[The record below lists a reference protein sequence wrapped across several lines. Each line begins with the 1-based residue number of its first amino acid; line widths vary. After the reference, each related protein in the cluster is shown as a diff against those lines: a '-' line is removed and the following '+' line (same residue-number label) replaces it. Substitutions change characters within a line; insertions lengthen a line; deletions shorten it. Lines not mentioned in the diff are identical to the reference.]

1 MNQEIS
7 EEVNIE
13 ITDEEAL
20 QKFFLD
26 IDSLERLKPWIFGV
40 NIFDVLKISR
50 TEIRHSNM
58 LAWLLDANEG
68 HGLKDNV
75 IKSMVQKVVQN
86 NQSYFLNKKIN
97 VLELLTLDFSNFSV
111 LREWNNIDILLVS
124 KEDKAIICIENKV
137 GSGEHDNQLERYQNK
152 VENTYPKNKNYTHMY
167 IYLTPDENEPS
178 DTDNWLTF
186 SYNEIL
192 DILNSQL
199 DKQELEGQVKLLIE
213 NYIDTIRRFV
223 VKDKNL
229 EEICGE
235 IYRKHKKALDLIF
248 ENRPDT
254 LYTMSEVIKE
264 YLIERMKNN
273 NDIIYSTEN
282 SHKTIIRFSTNI
294 MEEIFPSVSG
304 VRGGWSNGRNYF
316 YEIKNGEGKL
326 EFKLSICNIEEFN
339 DRRGEKIAKLLDKDL
354 KEVWQWKRLWSKSIA
369 LCDKNN
375 IDEFYENSFDSIKNK
390 VYPKL
395 DKVMEEIHKFEINLK
410 EKLESH
416 NKSKL

>member
-1 MNQEIS
+1 MNERIS
-7 EEVNIE
+7 EEINNE
-13 ITDEEAL
+13 ITAEEAL
-20 QKFFLD
+20 QNFLLD
-26 IDSLERLKPWIFGV
+26 IDTLEKLKPWILGV
-40 NIFDVLKISR
+40 NIFEVLKIAR

-68 HGLKDNV
+68 HGLNDNV
-75 IKSMVQKVVQN
+75 IKNMIQKIVRN
-86 NQSYFLNKKIN
+86 NQLYFLNKKIN
-97 VLELLTLDFSNFSV
+97 VLELLTLDFYNFSV

-124 KEDKAIICIENKV
+124 KEDKVIICIENKV

-152 VENTYPKNKNYTHMY
+152 VENTYPKDENYTHMY

-199 DKQELEGQVKLLIE
+199 DKQKLEGQVKLLIE
-213 NYIDTIRRFV
+213 NYMDTIRRFV

-248 ENRPDT
+248 ENRPDN

-264 YLIERMKNN
+264 YLIERMQNN
-273 NDIIYSTEN
+273 KDIIYSAEN

-316 YEIKNGEGKL
+316 YEIKNGDGKL
-326 EFKLSICNIEEFN
+326 EFKLSICNIEDFN

-354 KEVWQWKRLWSKSIA
+354 KEVWQWKRLWSKSIV

-395 DKVMEEIHKFEINLK
+395 DKVMEEIHKFEISLK
-410 EKLESH
+410 EKIEEL
-416 NKSKL
+416 NLFK

>member
-1 MNQEIS
+1 MNEQIC
-7 EEVNIE
+7 EEMNNE
-13 ITDEEAL
+13 ITAEEAL
-20 QKFFLD
+20 EKFLLD
-26 IDSLERLKPWIFGV
+26 IDSLENLKPWLLGV
-40 NIFDVLKISR
+40 NIFDVLKIAR

-75 IKSMVQKVVQN
+75 IKCMVQKVVQN

-111 LREWNNIDILLVS
+111 LREWNNIDILLIS

-152 VENTYPKNKNYTHMY
+152 VENTYPKNEKYTHMY

-199 DKQELEGQVKLLIE
+199 DKQELEGQVQLLIE

-248 ENRPDT
+248 ENRPDN

-264 YLIERMKNN
+264 YLIESMQNDK
-273 NDIIYSTEN
+273 DIIYSAEN

-294 MEEIFPSVSG
+294 MEEIFPAVSG

-326 EFKLSICNIEEFN
+326 EFKLSICNIEDFN

-354 KEVWQWKRLWSKSIA
+354 KEVWQWKRLWSKSIV

-410 EKLESH
+410 EKIEGVNLF
-416 NKSKL
+416 K